1 MLIHMKK
8 TWIGWGRLMRRTAR
22 SYLMPSNLLV
32 SLFGGGAPKFR
43 TFRIAVLPYFRSIS
57 SFYFHRSLSIVI
69 ADGYIS
75 RLFCVQGGF
84 YA

>member
-1 MLIHMKK
+1 
-8 TWIGWGRLMRRTAR
+8 MRRTAR

-69 ADGYIS
+69 AVRAFSASKAVSMLEY
-75 RLFCVQGGF
+75 RLRNMENREKTFLF
-84 YA
+84 